1 MGNQTHTS
9 RCEASR
15 NVTYAGQT
23 SGHPHTAAA
32 GRVRPHTGRGVRI
45 PQATRVTRAKDTA
58 SLPGFS
64 VGCGHLWHSH
74 RALGESPVEQ
84 GSPAP
89 GPWTGASPWP
99 VGNQTTKQVSGERA
113 KHRGYIQPPPSA
125 SISASAPPQIIRR
138 QILTGAPV
146 PGAAKVG
153 DRWPRGR
160 GPWRS
165 REQDPDSIRTAQPGT
180 HLSPCP
186 NAGGLWW

>member
-99 VGNQTTKQVSGERA
+99 VGNQTTKQVSGGRA
-113 KHRGYIQPPPSA
+113 SKA
-125 SISASAPPQIIRR
+125 SWVHPAAPQR
-138 QILTGAPV
+138 QHL
-146 PGAAKVG
+146 
-153 DRWPRGR
+153 R
-160 GPWRS
+160 
-165 REQDPDSIRTAQPGT
+165 
-180 HLSPCP
+180 LSPASDDQAPDPHRSPGPRCRKGWGP
-186 NAGGLWW
+186 LA